1 MYRTN
6 YQQILIAATDVVEY
20 ISASSRAPR
29 WVGTLNDFVSY
40 DLSQT
45 LTTTMLSDLISAINN
60 QEIILPITQIDNQ
73 TVVIDTKVLDILGDI
88 L

>member
-1 MYRTN
+1 MYQTN
-6 YQQILIAATDVVEY
+6 YQQILLAATDVVEF

-45 LTTTMLSDLISAINN
+45 LTIRMLSDLINAIND
-60 QEIILPITQIDNQ
+60 QEITLPITQIDNT
-73 TVVIDTKVLDILGDI
+73 TVMVDTKVLDILGD
-88 L
+88 LL